1 MMKMRSLLLVAVLT
15 LTGCAMPV
23 LRPEVATDLR
33 QSKMA
38 AAVYLESKTI
48 VYNEM
53 VYKVLWNENRQNIS
67 HFDGLWDVDQALSE
81 QLASDMSALG
91 LQAAPIRSILA
102 SGTDYAPLENAIRT
116 ADGAG
121 EQTPMQLDES
131 TLGKLRKAGVGYL
144 VVLRGAG
151 FNLSTTT
158 MNSSGGLNLP
168 AILFIYDI
176 RQNRQEY
183 REAMFSSAWVTWG
196 KTPRNIEAKGM
207 AIVKEAAS
215 NMIKTS
221 VDNNMPKIFGL
232 AQAE

>member
-1 MMKMRSLLLVAVLT
+1 MMKMRAFLLVAFFT

-33 QSKMA
+33 QSKLA
-38 AAVYLESKTI
+38 AAVVLESKTI

-53 VYKVLWNENRQNIS
+53 VYKVLWNENRQNIT
-67 HFDGLWDVDQALSE
+67 HFDGIWDADRAMSE
-81 QLASDMSALG
+81 QLASDMTALG
-91 LQAAPIRSILA
+91 LQAQPVRSVLA
-102 SGTDYAPLENAIRT
+102 SDADYAALESAIK
-116 ADGAG
+116 AAG
-121 EQTPMQLDES
+121 TGPEAPMQLDEA
-131 TLGKLRKAGVGYL
+131 TLGKFRKAGIGYL

-168 AILFIYDI
+168 AMLFIYDI

-183 REAMFSSAWVTWG
+183 RESMFSSAWVTWG

-215 NMIKTS
+215 TMIKNS

-232 AQAE
+232 TKAD